1 MYSVHLQC
9 THLELM
15 VISILL
21 DLDTFCVF
29 PPGFQQEVLDLLD
42 LPGHLGTRMLC
53 SEMIGY
59 YISLPIQ
66 MSCVPI
72 TDEMLLKNI

>member
-53 SEMIGY
+53 NEMIGY

-66 MSCVPI
+66 MSSVPT